1 MGLRGDPAALP
12 TPKLEAGKFARKPR
26 DWHGNSQHKHRR
38 AETELQ
44 QRMGLDET
52 ELALR
57 AAQDERAREEL
68 IRRQEKNIL
77 RIASS
82 AKHRF
87 VSKSDDEWSI
97 ALCAFSRA
105 IDTYTPGK
113 GGFSAYAEM
122 LIQRSL
128 IDAHR
133 AQTKYALEIAVSPEE
148 FDGETENEAPGAV
161 LYAVVESSV
170 RAADTRLRE
179 EILAANAALRAYG
192 FRFYDLTSCSPKQD
206 KTRIACDRAV
216 QALLDSPQDL
226 QQLARTR
233 QLPMRRLIGEA
244 GIPEKILEKYRR
256 YIIAAVVIQTGDY
269 PMLAGY
275 LRGTGRGERL

>member
-1 MGLRGDPAALP
+1 MRQQMGR
-12 TPKLEAGKFARKPR
+12 
-26 DWHGNSQHKHRR
+26 
-38 AETELQ
+38 
-44 QRMGLDET
+44 DET

-68 IRRQEKNIL
+68 IRQQEKNIL
-77 RIASS
+77 RIASR

-105 IDTYTPGK
+105 IDTYAPDK
-113 GGFSAYAEM
+113 GGFSAYAET
-122 LIQRSL
+122 LIHRSL

-133 AQTKYALEIAVSPEE
+133 AETKYALEIAVSPEA
-148 FDGETENEAPGAV
+148 FDGETENEASGAV

-179 EILAANAALRAYG
+179 EILAANAVLNVYG

-206 KTRIACDRAV
+206 KTRKVCERAV
-216 QALLDSPQDL
+216 QALLERQEDL
-226 QQLARTR
+226 NQLARTR
-233 QLPMRRLIGEA
+233 QLPMRRLISEE
-244 GIPEKILEKYRR
+244 GISQKLLEKYRR

-275 LRGTGRGERL
+275 MRGTGRGKKR